1 MQGTPRQD
9 RPDANLRHYG
19 ADAPAIQEIASKEPA
34 LAEKLHP
41 DLPYIGAE
49 VVWAVRQE
57 MARTVEDVLARR
69 TRALLLGARASIET
83 APKVAQLMGRE
94 LGADEAWQRESAPN
108 FANMAQGSVLN

>member
-34 LAEKLHP
+34 LAEKFHSE
-41 DLPYIGAE
+41 LPYIGAE
-49 VVWAVRQE
+49 VVWAVRAE

-69 TRALLLGARASIET
+69 TRGLLLGARASIEA
-83 APKVAQLMGRE
+83 APRVAEFMARE
-94 LGADEAWQRESAPN
+94 LKRDGNWQKQSVQN
-108 FANMAQGSVLN
+108 FNQVR